1 MKNDLQSNPALFKI
15 VILFTCF
22 MLVLLY
28 NKSKAANL
36 VPSTFKKLSISFK
49 QDLRKNE
56 VSIFTN
62 ASSGKTIE
70 LRFYSARKKIIEK
83 VSINSGKETV
93 VKDFKK
99 GTYLYECF
107 DNNLR
112 IQSGTIVLE

>member
-28 NKSKAANL
+28 NKSKAEGH
-36 VPSTFKKLSISFK
+36 VPSTFKKLSIFFK

-56 VSIFTN
+56 VSISTN
-62 ASSGKTIE
+62 AASGKTIE
-70 LRFYSARKKIIEK
+70 LCFYSLRKKRIEIIS
-83 VSINSGKETV
+83 VSSGKDTV
-93 VKDFKK
+93 VKDLKK

-107 DNNLR
+107 DNELR
-112 IQSGTIVLE
+112 IKSGTVVLE